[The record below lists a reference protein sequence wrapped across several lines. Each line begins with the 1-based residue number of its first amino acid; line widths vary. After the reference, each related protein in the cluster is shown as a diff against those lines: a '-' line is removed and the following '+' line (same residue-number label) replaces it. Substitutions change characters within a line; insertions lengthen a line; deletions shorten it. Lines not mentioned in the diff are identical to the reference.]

1 MNSILLNSI
10 PQVPASALNFIFIAL
25 FELLFLSLRIGS
37 FLIAA
42 PFFGSRMVPLNVRII
57 LIFSLAIFL
66 QGWVVTP
73 DFINV
78 TTSKLILTIF
88 IELALG
94 LTAGLVFA
102 IAFATVSV
110 AGENIAAT
118 SGLSFAMQVDPATG
132 TQAPIVSQF
141 LTLFILMIF
150 FATDSHLVVFSI
162 LLESY
167 AYIPIGADIDFK
179 RLYEVGFL
187 TSEKLFKNAALIMLP
202 IVGVLVLINLA
213 VGIITRS
220 APQLNLFSFG
230 FPITILSVMLL
241 LFLAVAPLS
250 QMFLE
255 VIENHIL
262 ILSDL
267 FQEVT
272 RGRK

>member
-230 FPITILSVMLL
+230 FPITILSVMFL

-255 VIENHIL
+255 VIENHIF

-272 RGRK
+272 SGRK

>member
-25 FELLFLSLRIGS
+25 FDLLFLSLRIGA

-78 TTSKLILTIF
+78 TTSELILTIF

-132 TQAPIVSQF
+132 TQSPIVSQF

-150 FATDSHLVVFSI
+150 FATNAHLVVFSI

-167 AYIPIGADIDFK
+167 IYIPIGADIDFE

-187 TSEKLFKNAALIMLP
+187 TSEKLFTNAALIMLP
-202 IVGVLVLINLA
+202 IVGVLFLINLA

-230 FPITILSVMLL
+230 FPITILSVMFL
-241 LFLAVAPLS
+241 LFLAVSPLS

-262 ILSDL
+262 TLSDL

>member
-10 PQVPASALNFIFIAL
+10 PQVPASALNFMFIAL

-150 FATDSHLVVFSI
+150 FSTDSHLVVFSI

-230 FPITILSVMLL
+230 FPITILSVMFL

>member
-1 MNSILLNSI
+1 MDSILLNSI

-25 FELLFLSLRIGS
+25 YELLLLSLRIGA

-42 PFFGSRMVPLNVRII
+42 PFFGSRMVPLNIRII
-57 LIFSLAIFL
+57 LVFSLAIFL
-66 QGWVVTP
+66 QGWIATP
-73 DFINV
+73 DFAN
-78 TTSKLILTIF
+78 LIVSELVFTIF
-88 IELALG
+88 VELALG

-110 AGENIAAT
+110 AGEKIAAT

-132 TQAPIVSQF
+132 TQSPIISQF

-150 FATDSHLVVFSI
+150 FATDAHLIVFSI

-167 AYIPIGADIDFK
+167 VYVPVGGNIDFN

-187 TSEKLFKNAALIMLP
+187 TSEKLFTNAALIMLP
-202 IVGVLVLINLA
+202 IVGVLFLINLA

-230 FPITILSVMLL
+230 FPITILSVMFLF
-241 LFLAVAPLS
+241 FLAVSPLS
-250 QMFLE
+250 QMFAD
-255 VIENHIL
+255 VIENHIY

-267 FQEVT
+267 FQEVL

>member
-25 FELLFLSLRIGS
+25 LELLFLSLRIGS

-66 QGWVVTP
+66 QGWVFTP
-73 DFINV
+73 DFINL

-230 FPITILSVMLL
+230 FPITILSVMFL

>member
-73 DFINV
+73 DFINL

-187 TSEKLFKNAALIMLP
+187 TSKRLFKNAALIMLP
-202 IVGVLVLINLA
+202 IVGVLVFINLA

-230 FPITILSVMLL
+230 FPITILSVMFL
-241 LFLAVAPLS
+241 LFLAVSPLS

>member
-66 QGWVVTP
+66 QGWVFTP
-73 DFINV
+73 DFINL

-230 FPITILSVMLL
+230 FPITILSVMFL

>member
-66 QGWVVTP
+66 QGWVSTP
-73 DFINV
+73 DFINL

-230 FPITILSVMLL
+230 FPITILSVMFL

>member
-25 FELLFLSLRIGS
+25 FDLLFLSLRIGA

-73 DFINV
+73 DFTNV
-78 TTSKLILTIF
+78 TASELILTIF
-88 IELALG
+88 VELALG

-110 AGENIAAT
+110 SGETIAAT

-132 TQAPIVSQF
+132 TQSPVVSQF

-150 FATDSHLVVFSI
+150 FATDAHLVVFSI

-167 AYIPIGADIDFK
+167 IYIPIGADIDFE

-187 TSEKLFKNAALIMLP
+187 TSEKLFTNAALIMLP
-202 IVGVLVLINLA
+202 IVGVLFLINLA

-230 FPITILSVMLL
+230 FPITILSVMFL
-241 LFLAVAPLS
+241 LFLAVSPLS

-262 ILSDL
+262 TLSDL

>member
-1 MNSILLNSI
+1 MDSILLNSI
-10 PQVPASALNFIFIAL
+10 PQVPASALNSIFIVL
-25 FELLFLSLRIGS
+25 FDLLLLSLRIGA

-66 QGWVVTP
+66 QGWIETP
-73 DFINV
+73 DFSNLV
-78 TTSKLILTIF
+78 VSKFILMIF
-88 IELALG
+88 VELALG
-94 LTAGLVFA
+94 LTAGHIFA
-102 IAFATVSV
+102 IAFSTVSV
-110 AGENIAAT
+110 AGEQIAAT

-132 TQAPIVSQF
+132 TQSPIISQF

-150 FATDSHLVVFSI
+150 FATDAHLVVFSI

-167 AYIPIGADIDFK
+167 AYIPVGADIDFT

-187 TSEKLFKNAALIMLP
+187 TSEKLFTNAALIMLP
-202 IVGVLVLINLA
+202 IVGILFLINLA

-230 FPITILSVMLL
+230 FPITILSVMFL
-241 LFLAVAPLS
+241 LFLAVSPLS
-250 QMFLE
+250 RMFLAI
-255 VIENHIL
+255 IEDHIL

-267 FQEVT
+267 FQEVA
-272 RGRK
+272 RGGK

>member
-1 MNSILLNSI
+1 MDSILLNSI
-10 PQVPASALNFIFIAL
+10 PQVPASALNFVFIAL
-25 FELLFLSLRIGS
+25 FDLLFLSLRIGA

-66 QGWVVTP
+66 QGWIAAP
-73 DFINV
+73 DFTNV
-78 TTSKLILTIF
+78 ATSVLVLTILVE
-88 IELALG
+88 IALG
-94 LTAGLVFA
+94 LTAGFVFA

-110 AGENIAAT
+110 AGEKIAAT

-132 TQAPIVSQF
+132 TQSPIVSQF

-150 FATDSHLVVFSI
+150 FATNAHLVVFSI

-167 AYIPIGADIDFK
+167 AFVPIGADIDFE
-179 RLYEVGFL
+179 RLYKVGFL
-187 TSEKLFKNAALIMLP
+187 TSEKLFTNAALIMLP
-202 IVGVLVLINLA
+202 IVGVLFLINLA

-230 FPITILSVMLL
+230 FPITILSVMFL
-241 LFLAVAPLS
+241 LFLAVSPLA

-272 RGRK
+272 RGGK

>member
-66 QGWVVTP
+66 QGWVFTP
-73 DFINV
+73 DFINL

-150 FATDSHLVVFSI
+150 FATDSHLIVFSI

-230 FPITILSVMLL
+230 FPITILSVMFL

>member
-66 QGWVVTP
+66 QGWVFTP
-73 DFINV
+73 DFINL

-162 LLESY
+162 LLECY

-230 FPITILSVMLL
+230 FPITILSVMFL

>member
-73 DFINV
+73 DFINL

-230 FPITILSVMLL
+230 FPITILSVMFL

>member
-1 MNSILLNSI
+1 MDSILLNSI
-10 PQVPASALNFIFIAL
+10 PQVPASALNSIFIVL
-25 FELLFLSLRIGS
+25 FDLLLLSLRIGA

-66 QGWVVTP
+66 QGWIETP
-73 DFINV
+73 DFSNLV
-78 TTSKLILTIF
+78 ASQFILMIF
-88 IELALG
+88 VELALG
-94 LTAGLVFA
+94 LTAGHIFA
-102 IAFATVSV
+102 IAFSTVSV
-110 AGENIAAT
+110 AGEQIAAT

-132 TQAPIVSQF
+132 TQSPIISQF

-150 FATDSHLVVFSI
+150 FATDAHLIVFSI

-167 AYIPIGADIDFK
+167 AYIPVGADIDFT

-187 TSEKLFKNAALIMLP
+187 TSEKLFTNAALVMLP
-202 IVGVLVLINLA
+202 IVGILFLINLA

-230 FPITILSVMLL
+230 FPITILSVMFL
-241 LFLAVAPLS
+241 LFLAVSPLS
-250 QMFLE
+250 RMFLAI
-255 VIENHIL
+255 IEDHIL

-267 FQEVT
+267 FQEVA
-272 RGRK
+272 RGGK

>member
-10 PQVPASALNFIFIAL
+10 PQVPASALNFMFIAL

-66 QGWVVTP
+66 QGWVFTP
-73 DFINV
+73 DFINL

-230 FPITILSVMLL
+230 FPITILSVMFL

>member
-1 MNSILLNSI
+1 MDSILLNSI
-10 PQVPASALNFIFIAL
+10 PQVPSSALNFIFIAL
-25 FELLFLSLRIGS
+25 FDLLFLSLRIGA

-66 QGWVVTP
+66 QGWISTP
-73 DFINV
+73 NV
-78 TTSKLILTIF
+78 TDVIASQLIITIF
-88 IELALG
+88 VELVLG
-94 LTAGLVFA
+94 LTAGLIFA

-110 AGENIAAT
+110 AGEKIAAT

-132 TQAPIVSQF
+132 TQSPIVSQF

-150 FATDSHLVVFSI
+150 FATDAHLVVFSI

-167 AYIPIGADIDFK
+167 TYIPIGADIDFN

-187 TSEKLFKNAALIMLP
+187 TSEKLFTNAALIMMP
-202 IVGVLVLINLA
+202 IVGVLFLINLA

-230 FPITILSVMLL
+230 FPITIFSVIFLL
-241 LFLAVAPLS
+241 YLAVSPLS

-267 FQEVT
+267 FQEVSH
-272 RGRK
+272 GRK